1 MNFNRNTLENPCWQ
15 DKLKCFMKKICC
27 ELFFKKKTNNLKIL
41 KTEFL
46 PKNGYKYAFSP
57 TLNWLFKGLQVVF
70 KQISYAVYVMVFLL
84 YWIAIKFL
92 LKEALV
98 NFMQSF
104 HAEAMKPFVFQRFF
118 LKIINVQESARHSTI
133 YILRW
138 IFSILFKH
146 RVLDL

>member
-15 DKLKCFMKKICC
+15 DKLKGFMKKICC
-27 ELFFKKKTNNLKIL
+27 ELFFKKKPNNLKIL

-46 PKNGYKYAFSP
+46 PNNGYKYAFSP

-70 KQISYAVYVMVFLL
+70 KQISYDVYVMVFL
-84 YWIAIKFL
+84 
-92 LKEALV
+92 EALV

-104 HAEAMKPFVFQRFF
+104 HAEVMKPFVFLRFS